1 MYFDKVDVTSEADRI
16 KILDVVAG
24 SNHLVMKPQ
33 MVGKNAGAPM
43 IYITA
48 RNKHKSRWDVTPKLL
63 RNWQKGGVRRQE
75 KWKSN
80 SQIFYPPSL
89 DNAP

>member
-48 RNKHKSRWDVTPKLL
+48 RNKHRVTLGRHTEASTQL
-63 RNWQKGGVRRQE
+63 AERRRAKAGKMEEQLTNIL
-75 KWKSN
+75 STV
-80 SQIFYPPSL
+80 SG
-89 DNAP
+89 